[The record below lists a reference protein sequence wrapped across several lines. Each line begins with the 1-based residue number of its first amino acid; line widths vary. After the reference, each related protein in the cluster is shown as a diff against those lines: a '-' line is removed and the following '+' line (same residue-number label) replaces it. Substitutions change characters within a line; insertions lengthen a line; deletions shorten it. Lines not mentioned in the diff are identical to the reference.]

1 MISEITEDH
10 IDKLINHINNFNK
23 QINDIENP

>member
-10 IDKLINHINNFNK
+10 IDNLINHINNFKK
-23 QINDIENP
+23 QINEIENP